1 MNIFS
6 VVAVGIIGALLSV
19 SLKSHRPEYALI
31 TAAATGVFVMLLIA
45 ENMLSSFEKISSII
59 ETAGIDQKYFKAVF
73 KVIGISYITQ
83 FGVEICRDAGE
94 SAIASK
100 LDAAGKISIMLA
112 ALPII
117 GDFLNT
123 IIKILEVI

>member
-6 VVAVGIIGALLSV
+6 VIAVGIIGALLSV

-31 TAAATGVFVMLLIA
+31 TAAATGIFVMLLIA
-45 ENMLSSFEKISSII
+45 ENMLSAFEKISSII

-94 SAIASK
+94 NSIASK
-100 LDAAGKISIMLA
+100 LDTAGKVSIMLA

-117 GDFLNT
+117 GEFLNT

>member
-6 VVAVGIIGALLSV
+6 VIAVGIIGALLSV

-31 TAAATGVFVMLLIA
+31 TAAATGIFVMLLIA
-45 ENMLSSFEKISSII
+45 ENMLSAFEKISSII
-59 ETAGIDQKYFKAVF
+59 EAAGIDQKYFKAVF

-94 SAIASK
+94 NSIASK
-100 LDAAGKISIMLA
+100 LDAAGKVSIMLA

-117 GDFLNT
+117 GEFLNT